1 MKYDLSDRIC
11 YGILRS
17 TGDGYIFTNEF
28 ILSTLF
34 NYLQWCQFKIF
45 NQGL

>member
-1 MKYDLSDRIC
+1 MKYDLSDHIC

-17 TGDGYIFTNEF
+17 TGDGYISTNEV

-34 NYLQWCQFKIF
+34 NYLQWFRFKIC
-45 NQGL
+45 NQDL